1 MEYRILP
8 KILNK
13 KNKPP
18 KYIQLD
24 GGTCLRYK
32 SGSNGYLEPEPR
44 EYYRDAGQWS
54 LGILVER
61 DGDEERYVLDCSMV
75 MNTPL
80 SKYHLTPLYPC
91 SKEQWQK
98 DNAGYI

>member
-1 MEYRILP
+1 MEYKPLP

-13 KNKPP
+13 KNRPP
-18 KYIQLD
+18 NYIQLD
-24 GGTCLRYK
+24 GTCLRYR
-32 SGSNGYLEPEPR
+32 SISNGYLKSESR

-61 DGDEERYVLDCSMV
+61 NVDEEQYVLDCSMV
-75 MNTPL
+75 MDTPL

-91 SKEQWQK
+91 SKEQWRK